1 MSQDFFYGTGKR
13 KTSVSRTR
21 LYKGTGEITINGRE
35 FTDYFPRAT
44 LQMIIHQPLKLTK
57 TLDKFNIACRVT
69 GGGSAGQAQAVRHGI
84 SRALLEFDP
93 EMRPVLKRAGF
104 LTRDSRV
111 KERKKYGKR
120 GARASF
126 QYSKR

>member
-1 MSQDFFYGTGKR
+1 MSEDFFYGTGKR

-21 LYKGTGEITINGRE
+21 LYKGTGSITVNGRE
-35 FTDYFPRAT
+35 LGDYFPRAT
-44 LQMIIHQPLKLTK
+44 LQMIIRQPLRLTK
-57 TLDKFNIACRVT
+57 TIEKFNIACRVT
-69 GGGSAGQAQAVRHGI
+69 GGGLSGQAQAVRHGI

-93 EMRPVLKRAGF
+93 ELRGVLKRAGF

-111 KERKKYGKR
+111 KERKKYGQR
-120 GARASF
+120 AARARF

>member
-21 LYKGTGEITINGRE
+21 LYKGTGTITVNGRE
-35 FTDYFPRAT
+35 LGEYFPRAT
-44 LQMIIHQPLKLTK
+44 LQMIIRQPLKLTK
-57 TLDKFNIACRVT
+57 TLEKFNIACRVT
-69 GGGSAGQAQAVRHGI
+69 GGGLSGQAQAVRHGI

-93 EMRPVLKRAGF
+93 EMRGVLKRAGF

-111 KERKKYGKR
+111 KERKKYGQR
-120 GARASF
+120 AARARF

>member
-21 LYKGTGEITINGRE
+21 LYKGTGSITVNGRE
-35 FTDYFPRAT
+35 LGDYFPRAT
-44 LQMIIHQPLKLTK
+44 LQMIIRQPLKLTK
-57 TLDKFNIACRVT
+57 TIEKFNIACRVT
-69 GGGSAGQAQAVRHGI
+69 GGGLSGQAQAVRHGI

-93 EMRPVLKRAGF
+93 ELRGVLKRAGF

-111 KERKKYGKR
+111 KERKKYGQR
-120 GARASF
+120 AARARY

>member
-21 LYKGTGEITINGRE
+21 LYKGTGSITINGRE
-35 FTDYFPRAT
+35 LSDYFPRAT
-44 LQMIIHQPLKLTK
+44 LQMIIRQPLKLTK
-57 TLDKFNIACRVT
+57 TIEKFNIACRVS
-69 GGGSAGQAQAVRHGI
+69 GGGLSGQAQAVRHGI

-93 EMRPVLKRAGF
+93 EMRGVLKRAGF

-111 KERKKYGKR
+111 KGRKKYGQR
-120 GARASF
+120 AARARF

>member
-21 LYKGTGEITINGRE
+21 LYKGTGSITINGRE
-35 FTDYFPRAT
+35 LGDYFPRAT
-44 LQMIIHQPLKLTK
+44 LQMIIRQPLKLTK
-57 TLDKFNIACRVT
+57 TLEKLNIACRVT
-69 GGGSAGQAQAVRHGI
+69 GGGLSGQAQAVRHGI

-93 EMRPVLKRAGF
+93 ELRGVLKRAGF

-111 KERKKYGKR
+111 KERKKYGQR
-120 GARASF
+120 AARARY